1 MSLHDYLQQD
11 PACRNLAEGALLAVS
26 PLLEDPDPAP
36 VLERLDGW
44 ALELAGRMPLPWSF
58 HAAIDALNDFLFTE
72 VGLEGDR
79 ETYDDPDNALLPK
92 VLARKRGLPIALSI
106 LWIDLARRLG
116 FDAVGVALPGHFI
129 TGIRTDLGV
138 LHFDPFHGGRAVGE
152 EDAVRLVRRTTQGR
166 IPFDPS
172 MLAPVGHRVI
182 LARLVRNLHARF
194 LKAEGWEE
202 ALWTSTHLILLTPED
217 PQPFRDRAFLRLHRG
232 EVIQA
237 LEDLREAIRLG
248 AEDQE
253 LAAWVERLER
263 G

>member
-1 MSLHDYLQQD
+1 MSLHDYLLQD
-11 PACRNLAEGALLAVS
+11 PACRNLAEGALLVVA

-36 VLERLDGW
+36 VLERLEGW
-44 ALELAGRMPLPWSF
+44 ELELAARMPLPWSF
-58 HAAIDALNDFLFTE
+58 HGAIDTLNDFLFTE
-72 VGLEGDR
+72 VGLQGDR
-79 ETYDDPDNALLPK
+79 ETYDDPDNALLPR
-92 VLARKRGLPIALSI
+92 VMARKRGLPIALSI

-129 TGIRTDLGV
+129 TGVRTDLGI

-152 EDAVRLVRRTTQGR
+152 EDAARLVRRTTQGR

-172 MLAPVGHRVI
+172 MLAPVAHRAI

-194 LKAEGWEE
+194 LQAERWEE

-217 PQPFRDRAFLRLHRG
+217 PQPYRDRAFLRLHRN

-248 AEDQE
+248 EDDPQV
-253 LAAWVERLER
+253 AAWVERLER

>member
-1 MSLHDYLQQD
+1 M
-11 PACRNLAEGALLAVS
+11 LAVS
-26 PLLEDPDPAP
+26 PLLEEPDPAP
-36 VLERLDGW
+36 VLQRLGAW
-44 ALELAGRMPLPWSF
+44 ELELAARMPLPWSF
-58 HAAIDALNDFLFTE
+58 HAAIDTLNDFLFVE
-72 VGLEGDR
+72 VGLQGDR

-92 VLARKRGLPIALSI
+92 VLARRRGLPISLSI

-116 FDAVGVALPGHFI
+116 FDAVGIALPGHFI
-129 TGIRTDLGV
+129 TGVRTDLGI
-138 LHFDPFHGGRAVGE
+138 LHFDPFHAGRAVGE
-152 EDAVRLVRRTTQGR
+152 EDAERLVRRTTGGR
-166 IPFDPS
+166 LPFDPG
-172 MLAPVGHRVI
+172 MLAPVGHRAI

-194 LKAEGWEE
+194 LQGEQWEE

-248 AEDQE
+248 EEDPQ